1 MLTEVYIVQSTIL
14 RRCHWGSKQHYNGD
28 VMEIPDVYTSL
39 CLHYSLMHAHAQ

>member
-1 MLTEVYIVQSTIL
+1 MLRLKEVTVDL
-14 RRCHWGSKQHYNGD
+14 DHCHWGSKQHYNGD